1 MALLASTTLPPPLSS
16 SVKLPSL
23 ATSPWLIPSAFSA
36 TPLIEISD
44 DIDDLPLRTL
54 DLVKSFDA
62 GNSADFAFATDK
74 PSVQWVCSAALP
86 APSTLPSD
94 SSLVDTLTR
103 ESSPLSARVATAAK
117 SGAVTPSLDSW
128 LEALV
133 AATGRTYLDADAY
146 MTPGGVSASLGWH
159 VDDVDVLL
167 VMLRGAKRFRVAGE
181 AVGSEVVVDRILQPG
196 DALYIPALTFHSG
209 GDTHSD
215 GDDDEQPP
223 HIQSAEREEALAAP
237 STPSERGDDAVCG
250 ARRDGGR
257 QRVAYGARY
266 GAPPAAEREL
276 QSVAVGTHG
285 GGRVVRAAD
294 AACECSL
301 VEVCSGGAQGL
312 TLTVEQHRA

>member
-1 MALLASTTLPPPLSS
+1 MALVASTTLPPPLSS
-16 SVKLPSL
+16 RVKLPSL
-23 ATSPWLIPSAFSA
+23 ATSPWSIPSAFSA

-62 GNSADFAFATDK
+62 GNSADCAFATDK

-133 AATGRTYLDADAY
+133 AATGRAYLDADAY

-237 STPSERGDDAVCG
+237 STLLSVAMTPCVERGATAVVSEWRMARDTVRRRLPSASCNQWRWARTEEG
-250 ARRDGGR
+250 ASFVRRT
-257 QRVAYGARY
+257 
-266 GAPPAAEREL
+266 L
-276 QSVAVGTHG
+276 
-285 GGRVVRAAD
+285 RANPSWSRFA
-294 AACECSL
+294 L
-301 VEVCSGGAQGL
+301 VE
-312 TLTVEQHRA
+312 HKD